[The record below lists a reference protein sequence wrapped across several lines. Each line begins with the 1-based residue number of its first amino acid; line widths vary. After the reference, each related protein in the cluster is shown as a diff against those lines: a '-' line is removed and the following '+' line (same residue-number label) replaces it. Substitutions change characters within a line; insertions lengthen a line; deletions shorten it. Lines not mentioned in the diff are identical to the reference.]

1 MAWEY
6 GQGNCMMLSKVFVV
20 KLQRCIVEASQW
32 HGAAAIAQLRLQMV
46 WSVIVVVEI
55 ALL

>member
-1 MAWEY
+1 
-6 GQGNCMMLSKVFVV
+6 MLSKVFVV